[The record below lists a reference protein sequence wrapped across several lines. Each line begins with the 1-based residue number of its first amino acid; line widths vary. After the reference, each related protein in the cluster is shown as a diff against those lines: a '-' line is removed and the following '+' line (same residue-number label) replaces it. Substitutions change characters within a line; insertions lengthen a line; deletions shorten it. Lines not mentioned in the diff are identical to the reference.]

1 MIAGHALF
9 RVQGD
14 SMLPTLR
21 SGDYML
27 VSTVRAGD
35 RTLSRGSIVV
45 TTHAGRADVK
55 RIVGLPNERITFAEG
70 MLLIDGIKLV
80 EPYLGGLPSVIGLDF
95 AEYELGRD
103 EYFLM
108 GDNRTH
114 STDSRH
120 YGAVDRKRIGGRATF
135 RIWPLLG
142 WARL

>member
-21 SGDYML
+21 SGDYVL
-27 VSTVRAGD
+27 VSTVEADD
-35 RTLSRGSIVV
+35 RMLPRGSIVV
-45 TTHAGRADVK
+45 TTQAGRTDVK
-55 RIVGLPNERITFAEG
+55 RIVGLPNERITFTEG
-70 MLLIDGIKLV
+70 ALLIDGMNLS
-80 EPYLGGLPSVIGLDF
+80 EPYLGGLPPVIGLAF
-95 AEYELGRD
+95 AEYELGRY

-108 GDNRTH
+108 GDNRAH

-120 YGAVDRKRIGGRATF
+120 YGRVDRANIEGRAIC
-135 RIWPLLG
+135 RVWPPLR